1 MDRPSRGLI
10 AIALIGAACSTTPRP
25 APQLAQNREVEGF
38 AAAAAWPNAEPA
50 VPIIAA
56 QEFMASRHD
65 RDGYEY
71 FRRLAR
77 EQPDRPI
84 LTSLEG
90 VLQARSA
97 GEIPLLQRVSWVEE
111 AIRKLDRGAEAEPVA
126 GQLLRGLVFAD
137 LPERFGK
144 AKQAVADLEASLA
157 RREAFPVEIDRGVFR
172 ALASAWRTLGDEKRS
187 REMLQRA
194 GYDAADAPAVAGNIS
209 VGPEAGFRFTDPKL
223 VREADG
229 VYVAEGFDFANISFL
244 VDPAGVI
251 AIDAGTTEE
260 SARTAMKALRQITNA
275 PIRYVI
281 LTHSHWDHV
290 GGLAAVREPGTVVI
304 ARANF
309 GQELARMRSSQQTF
323 NWFFGSRPV
332 GLDVRVDRVVSA
344 EESLHHGSFDL
355 RLIPAR
361 GGETEDALFI
371 HLPRQGLLFVGDA
384 FMPYV
389 GPPFLSEGSPEG
401 YIEALA
407 MVRSIGPRRLIHG
420 HPPLTRFFNVD
431 AAPGLETALR
441 NLYERY
447 LPEMVRGRPLAEIL
461 HDDYLSPTLRESPKA
476 VIPYL
481 ITRDHFLQR
490 MHRAKAGYWQA
501 DGEGM
506 DVMTRSE
513 RAALLDQFGDG
524 TDAPFIRVAENL
536 IARGDGPLA
545 LSVTEMGLLR
555 YPSSERLRKDSKQA
569 LSMLIERYNPVNPFR
584 FIIYSQWAGTPLP
597 PVGDAARGTQ

>member
-1 MDRPSRGLI
+1 MDRSST
-10 AIALIGAACSTTPRP
+10 ALVAVALMGAACSSLPRP

-38 AAAAAWPNAEPA
+38 AAAAAWPNAEVA
-50 VPIIAA
+50 VSIIAA
-56 QEFMASRHD
+56 QEFVAARHE

-71 FRRLAR
+71 FQRLAR
-77 EQPDRPI
+77 EQPGRPV

-90 VLQARSA
+90 LLQARCA
-97 GEIPLLQRVSWVEE
+97 GEIPLLQRVSWVED

-157 RREAFPVEIDRGVFR
+157 RRDAFPIEIDRGLFL
-172 ALASAWRTLGDEKRS
+172 ALAKAWRTAGDEGRS

-194 GYDAADAPAVAGNIS
+194 ALDSTDGPAVPGNIS
-209 VGPEAGFRFTDPKL
+209 VGPEAGFRFTDPRL
-223 VREADG
+223 VKEADG

-251 AIDAGTTEE
+251 AIDAGTTDD
-260 SARTAMKALRQITNA
+260 SARTAMKALRRITSA
-275 PIRYVI
+275 PVRYVI

-290 GGLAAVREPGTVVI
+290 GGLSAVREPGTVVI

-309 GQELARMRSSQQTF
+309 AQELARMRSTQNPF

-332 GLDVRVDRVVSA
+332 GLDARVDRVVSA
-344 EESLHHGSFDL
+344 EESLHQGSFDL
-355 RLIPAR
+355 RLIPVR
-361 GGETEDALFI
+361 GGETDDALFI

-401 YIEALA
+401 YIETLA
-407 MVRSIGPRRLIHG
+407 TVRSLAPRRLVHG
-420 HPPLTRFFNVD
+420 HPPLTRFINVE
-431 AAPGLETALR
+431 AIAGLEAALR
-441 NLYERY
+441 DLYEHFV
-447 LPEMVRGRPLAEIL
+447 PEMQRGRPLAEIL
-461 HDDYLSPTLRESPKA
+461 HDNYLPPTLRESPKS
-476 VIPYL
+476 VIPFL

-490 MHRAKAGYWQA
+490 LHRAKAGYWQA

-513 RAALLDQFGDG
+513 QAALLDEFGGG
-524 TDAPFIRVAENL
+524 TDAAFIRVAEDL
-536 IARGDGPLA
+536 IARGDAPLA
-545 LSVTEMGLLR
+545 LSVTDLGLMR
-555 YPSSERLRKDSKQA
+555 YPSSERLRKDRKQA
-569 LSMLIERYNPVNPFR
+569 LSMLIERYSPVSPFR
-584 FIIYSQWAGTPLP
+584 FIIYSQWAGMPLRP
-597 PVGDAARGTQ
+597 IGAQ

>member
-1 MDRPSRGLI
+1 MDRPSTALV
-10 AIALIGAACSTTPRP
+10 AIDLIGAACSSIPRP

-38 AAAAAWPNAEPA
+38 AAAAAWPNAEVA

-56 QEFMASRHD
+56 QEFMAARHE

-71 FRRLAR
+71 FQRLAR
-77 EQPDRPI
+77 EQPDRPV

-90 VLQARSA
+90 LLQARSA
-97 GEIPLLQRVSWVEE
+97 GEIPLLQRVAWVEE

-157 RREAFPVEIDRGVFR
+157 RRDAFPIEIDRGVFR
-172 ALASAWRTLGDEKRS
+172 ALANAWRTLGDERRS
-187 REMLQRA
+187 QEMLRRA
-194 GYDAADAPAVAGNIS
+194 GYDSADGPAVPGNIS
-209 VGPEAGFRFTDPKL
+209 VGPDAGFRFTNPKL

-251 AIDAGTTEE
+251 AIDAGTTED

-275 PIRYVI
+275 PVRYVI

-290 GGLAAVREPGTVVI
+290 GGLSAVREPGTVVI

-309 GQELARMRSSQQTF
+309 AQELSRMRSSQRTF
-323 NWFFGSRPV
+323 NWFFGNRPV
-332 GLDVRVDRVVSA
+332 GLDVRVDRLVTA
-344 EESLHHGSFDL
+344 EESLRFGTFDL
-355 RLIPAR
+355 RLIPVR

-371 HLPRQGLLFVGDA
+371 HLPRQGFLFVGDA

-389 GPPFLSEGSPEG
+389 GPPFLSEGSPAG
-401 YIEALA
+401 YIETLA
-407 MVRSIGPRRLIHG
+407 TVRSIAPRRLIHG
-420 HPPLTRFFNVD
+420 HPPLTRFFNME
-431 AAPGLETALR
+431 AIAGLEAALR
-441 NLYERY
+441 NLYEHY
-447 LPEMVRGRPLAEIL
+447 VPEMQRDRPLAEIL
-461 HDDYLSPTLRESPKA
+461 HDNYLSPTLRESPKA

-481 ITRDHFLQR
+481 VTRDHFLQR
-490 MHRAKAGYWQA
+490 LHRAEAGYWQA

-506 DVMTRSE
+506 DVMTRGE
-513 RAALLDQFGDG
+513 RAALLDQFGGG
-524 TDAPFIRVAENL
+524 TEAAFTRVAEDL
-536 IARGDGPLA
+536 IARGDAPLA
-545 LSVTEMGLLR
+545 LSVTDMGLLR
-555 YPSSERLRKDSKQA
+555 YPSSERLRKDRTQA

-584 FIIYSQWAGTPLP
+584 FIIYSQWAGIPLRP
-597 PVGDAARGTQ
+597 IGDIERGAQ